1 MDGDEM
7 AAILTG
13 MEQDLAGLSDEGKDC
28 EWWVGLLNDYIAALD
43 MSIPTDEGSAG
54 D

>member
-1 MDGDEM
+1 MDGDELT
-7 AAILTG
+7 AILTE
-13 MEQDLAGLSDEGKDC
+13 MEQDLAGLSEESKDC

-43 MSIPTDEGSAG
+43 MSIPSDEGNAA